1 MRILTAVA
9 VFQIVAVS
17 LKSWKTI
24 VVAAV
29 GPIDMFAVILAQ
41 KKNAVVNM
49 NANANANVNAIAITN
64 VAGKSMMIDSK
75 LIQ

>member
-17 LKSWKTI
+17 LKSWKTT

-41 KKNAVVNM
+41 KKNAALV
-49 NANANANVNAIAITN
+49 
-64 VAGKSMMIDSK
+64 
-75 LIQ
+75 